1 MLRNFEKHTFIFFN
15 IVLPQLNNFAFQ
27 LFVSKLEKEN
37 LIYNNDLKYYVL
49 STYLT
54 HFASVGQL
62 IASKCP
68 SPLLGELRSLLGGLR
83 SLLGGLR
90 SLLGGQSS
98 MLDGLSPMLYYFL
111 L

>member
-15 IVLPQLNNFAFQ
+15 IVLPQMNNFAFQ
-27 LFVSKLEKEN
+27 LFVNKLKKEN
-37 LIYNNDLKYYVL
+37 LIYNNDLKFYVL

-68 SPLLGELRSLLGGLR
+68 SPLLVGLR
-83 SLLGGLR
+83 SLLGGPR

-98 MLDGLSPMLYYFL
+98 MLGGLSPMLYYFL